1 MGGWGGHWCFR
12 GEHDLNTYVQLQTVK
27 VKFRMEYAVLTLSQ
41 KPKEGEEGEGR
52 EGLGHLTPLY
62 KFICIRV
69 PLASVL

>member
-1 MGGWGGHWCFR
+1 MLSCIETH
-12 GEHDLNTYVQLQTVK
+12 TVQLHTVQTAK
-27 VKFRMEYAVLTLSQ
+27 MKFRMEYTALTLSQ
-41 KPKEGEEGEGR
+41 KPKEGEEGEGG